1 MSVQSTDLSYVHSA
15 NRLYTGE
22 QSANGGRIAFP
33 VQKIV
38 TNTPNNIWP
47 AVMQKH
53 LTSGIQYVGKYAL
66 HCTPTDN
73 SALADPKYALF
84 DLLKL
89 SGVVDAGAYTY
100 WWLGTHE
107 DTGADNG
114 ESTADKYGTGE
125 LTTAVTAGLT
135 QSFSVDFHHAELIDG
150 ALTGGDGSVIKTGYY
165 GVLEARATGGGT
177 GNFEI
182 IGPITVTG
190 VSGTVVSFTT
200 AASATLA
207 YDVGARFCTLPTGL
221 DDLQASVNSV
231 DKTGLTG
238 GASTFDETGVEV
250 YSSVPVMNL
259 TLTIEAGALTYSASN
274 DVNGWSS
281 GGSMGGGFSIAADK
295 IFVNED
301 PTYARN
307 IIKIPANA
315 FNGTLTAGDVVI
327 IEIYPSALNMWQRV
341 VIKAGASSGT
351 RVASFLI
358 TGETV

>member
-22 QSANGGRIAFP
+22 QTTNGGRMSFP
-33 VQKIV
+33 VQKII

-47 AVMQKH
+47 ALFQRD
-53 LTSGIQYVGKYAL
+53 LISGIQYVGKYSL

-73 SALADPKYALF
+73 SPLADPKYAFF

-89 SGVVDAGAYTY
+89 SSVVDEDAYTY
-100 WWLGTHE
+100 WWLGSHE
-107 DTGADNG
+107 DTGANNG
-114 ESTADKYGTGE
+114 ESTANKYGIGE
-125 LTTAVTAGLT
+125 LTTSVTAGST
-135 QSFSVDFHHAELIDG
+135 QSFSVDFHHTELIDG
-150 ALTGGDGSVIKTGYY
+150 AMTGGDASVIKTGYY
-165 GVLEARATGGGT
+165 GVLEARTTGGGA
-177 GNFEI
+177 GNNEI

-190 VSGTVVSFTT
+190 VSGTVVSFSVAT
-200 AASATLA
+200 APTLD
-207 YDVGARFCTLPTGL
+207 YDIGARFCTLPTGL

-250 YSSVPVMNL
+250 YSSVPFMNL

-274 DVNGWSS
+274 DVAGWSS
-281 GGSMGGGFSIAADK
+281 GGSMGGGFSIATDK

-301 PTYARN
+301 PTYVRD

-315 FNGTLTAGDVVI
+315 FNGTLTAGDIVI
-327 IEIYPSALNMWQRV
+327 IEIYPSALNIWQRV

-351 RVASFLI
+351 RIQKCLVV
-358 TGETV
+358 GETA